1 MASVKIP
8 VYLFY
13 SLLIIQIDF
22 YLHIAGVY
30 TTMRTIERKNIM
42 SLDYHIDRLTDNLQN
57 FVASNP
63 NVYPHLKSTE
73 ISKSWLLS
81 LIKPSLELAANSME
95 SMADSVGEKEFALFI
110 LISNQGVGTDNSEVI
125 NL

>member
-1 MASVKIP
+1 
-8 VYLFY
+8 
-13 SLLIIQIDF
+13 
-22 YLHIAGVY
+22 
-30 TTMRTIERKNIM
+30 M